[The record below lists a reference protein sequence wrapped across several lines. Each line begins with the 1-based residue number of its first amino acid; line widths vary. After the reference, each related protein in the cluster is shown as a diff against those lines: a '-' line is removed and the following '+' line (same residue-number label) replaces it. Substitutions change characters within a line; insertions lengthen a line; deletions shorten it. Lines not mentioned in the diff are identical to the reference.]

1 MVRREPLPRDIR
13 DRLPALVAT
22 FRGRPEVAALYLFGS
37 FAAGMEDSLSDLDL
51 AFLLVDEATAKAE
64 VEEAADLYLTEIQS
78 LLGTEEIS
86 LVALDSAP
94 LTLRYEVVSKGRV
107 LVENDPSRRLAF
119 EVLTEDLFMDFAPLL
134 DAYDDELLRQ
144 LSAVTG

>member
-1 MVRREPLPRDIR
+1 
-13 DRLPALVAT
+13 
-22 FRGRPEVAALYLFGS
+22 
-37 FAAGMEDSLSDLDL
+37 MEDSLSDLDL

>member
-94 LTLRYEVVSKGRV
+94 LTLRYEVVS
-107 LVENDPSRRLAF
+107 
-119 EVLTEDLFMDFAPLL
+119 
-134 DAYDDELLRQ
+134 
-144 LSAVTG
+144 

>member
-1 MVRREPLPRDIR
+1 
-13 DRLPALVAT
+13 
-22 FRGRPEVAALYLFGS
+22 
-37 FAAGMEDSLSDLDL
+37 MEDSLSDLDL

-78 LLGTEEIS
+78 LLGTEEVS

-94 LTLRYEVVSKGRV
+94 LTLRYEVVSKGHV